1 MLLFYC
7 TPSQATTYWIR
18 LDGGDNT
25 QCDGK
30 TNHALAGASGTNCSF
45 NHPYQMVAYNGTWI
59 ALAANDT
66 IIFADPPSN
75 TTPYY
80 MGEQNAGVGFAWG
93 GAGGSGPLGG
103 ICPAPNQPYPAG
115 AACVLPVIP
124 DGVQIIGQNAGSCH
138 TAGHTGL
145 VTPTILSGI
154 NGAFSVLNVQG
165 SNNVSL
171 SCIEITQPDNCSTQG
186 GGSGGGCSTSANY
199 ISFGGIV
206 LAYQLAQGPR
216 NMTMTDVA
224 VDGTGGAGI
233 LGMHINTMSG
243 DVMTVSDLYLIGN
256 GGVGWN
262 ADGGGCNG
270 AHSNDCE
277 SVGTLNATNMDVE
290 GNGCLLLKPFDVSHS
305 LPGGFLGNG
314 TNAFNYCF
322 GQNTGG
328 YGDGFVLIASG
339 NFNVNVSHSIFRY
352 NTQDGFDGLHIS
364 DDTTTS
370 PIINI
375 TDSWSE
381 GNAGQAIKIGTGAAS
396 TAINNVTIANC
407 RILNQSSAFPNN
419 PGGWITLDFGDT
431 CRAAGNQWAFQMNN
445 NSSLTLKNNTI
456 LGYGTTMF
464 DLGCSFSNPACGSN
478 GAVVTETND
487 LHMGFP
493 DPGNSGRLASGW
505 FMESGAPTNVTASY
519 NLWFFLNAGSG

>member
-1 MLLFYC
+1 MKRFLLILALLFVC
-7 TPSQATTYWIR
+7 SQARAVTYYIR
-18 LDGGDNT
+18 LDGGTNV

-30 TNHALAGASGTNCSF
+30 TNHALAGASGTNCAF
-45 NHPYQMVAYNGTWI
+45 NHPYQMLTYVGAWAN
-59 ALAANDT
+59 LVANDT
-66 IIFADPPSN
+66 IQFADSPSN

-186 GGSGGGCSTSANY
+186 GGSGGGCARPRPTTSP
-199 ISFGGIV
+199 FGGIV
-206 LAYQLAQGPR
+206 LVYQLAQGPR

-224 VDGTGGAGI
+224 VDGTGGSWDSRYA
-233 LGMHINTMSG
+233 HQRTMSG

-277 SVGTLNATNMDVE
+277 SVGTL
-290 GNGCLLLKPFDVSHS
+290 
-305 LPGGFLGNG
+305 
-314 TNAFNYCF
+314 
-322 GQNTGG
+322 
-328 YGDGFVLIASG
+328 
-339 NFNVNVSHSIFRY
+339 
-352 NTQDGFDGLHIS
+352 
-364 DDTTTS
+364 
-370 PIINI
+370 
-375 TDSWSE
+375 
-381 GNAGQAIKIGTGAAS
+381 
-396 TAINNVTIANC
+396 
-407 RILNQSSAFPNN
+407 
-419 PGGWITLDFGDT
+419 
-431 CRAAGNQWAFQMNN
+431 
-445 NSSLTLKNNTI
+445 
-456 LGYGTTMF
+456 
-464 DLGCSFSNPACGSN
+464 
-478 GAVVTETND
+478 
-487 LHMGFP
+487 
-493 DPGNSGRLASGW
+493 
-505 FMESGAPTNVTASY
+505 
-519 NLWFFLNAGSG
+519 